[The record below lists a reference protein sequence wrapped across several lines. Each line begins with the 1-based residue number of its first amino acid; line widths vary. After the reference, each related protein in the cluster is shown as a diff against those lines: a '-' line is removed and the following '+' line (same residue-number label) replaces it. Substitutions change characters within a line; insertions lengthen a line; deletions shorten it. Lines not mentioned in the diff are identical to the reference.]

1 MAEKRTVTSLT
12 EPLFF
17 DTDCLSAFL
26 WVDKESILA
35 KLYPGRIV
43 IPSQVYNELSHPGLN
58 HIKGLKAQ
66 IDTLVQSGQATVK
79 SIIVGTKTYNLY
91 YKLTQNPD
99 PGHKIIGDGEAA
111 AISMAKEYSGILASN
126 NFRDISDYVQEYDL
140 IHITTGA
147 IMKEAMDAGLIDE
160 QQGNA
165 IWQNMIKRKRKL
177 GYLSFSDYLKSN
189 P

>member
-1 MAEKRTVTSLT
+1 MSLT

-26 WVDKESILA
+26 WVDNEGILA

-43 IPSQVYNELSHPGLN
+43 IPRQVYNELSHPGLN

-66 IDTLVQSGQATVK
+66 VDTLVMSGQATVE
-79 SIIVGTKTYNLY
+79 SIIIDSAAYGLY

-99 PGHKIIGDGEAA
+99 PGHRIIGDGEAA
-111 AISMAKEYSGILASN
+111 AISMAKERGGILASN
-126 NFRDISDYVQEYDL
+126 NLKDISDYVREYGL
-140 IHITTGA
+140 THVTTGA
-147 IMKEAMDAGLIDE
+147 IMKEAMAAGLIDE
-160 QQGNA
+160 AQGNA
-165 IWQNMIKRKRKL
+165 IWQNMLKRKRRL
-177 GYLSFSDYLKSN
+177 GYRSFSDYLKDN